1 MEQMDNDL
9 PVGRKIKTLAELI
22 RELSERLLKEVSTKN
37 GNPGNNQEAGE

>member
-22 RELSERLLKEVSTKN
+22 RELSERLLKEVMKN
-37 GNPGNNQEAGE
+37 GNPGNDQEIGE